1 MCFKVVATLK
11 SIYIHVLH
19 SRKQQFI
26 PTKVPK
32 INSNTSFQMWVR
44 VRLRVRL
51 EPDEVRE
58 QVAAAT
64 GEQREEEGERQDD
77 PVGEQQGKGSAG

>member
-1 MCFKVVATLK
+1 
-11 SIYIHVLH
+11 
-19 SRKQQFI
+19 
-26 PTKVPK
+26 
-32 INSNTSFQMWVR
+32 MWVR